1 VAVYLL
7 NRCCYWPTV
16 YLDML
21 GLIPIVEVFP
31 DTVTVLAI
39 VLAVVIFLA
48 LPVPGLELFF
58 VDFI

>member
-1 VAVYLL
+1 
-7 NRCCYWPTV
+7 
-16 YLDML
+16 ML